1 MKKIVLLVAAAV
13 ALTACG
19 GNAQKKAQK
28 TAADA
33 ATEKAAVNRAQMSGS
48 YTEMRAV
55 TAADKAVFDEATRGL
70 VGVTYTPD
78 SVATQI
84 VNGTNYKFICKA
96 VTATR
101 EPETYRAE
109 VIVYKPVK
117 NEESPVITSI
127 RKIGGETAAAQV
139 SASSKAGASRTTA
152 PGSYTDQRAL
162 TDADKAIFNEAMKG
176 LVGVTYT
183 PESVATQVV
192 AGTNY
197 KFICKGEMRTPD
209 RKTFKAEV
217 TIYQPL
223 PNSGDKPYVTQI
235 VRIDK

>member
-1 MKKIVLLVAAAV
+1 MKKIVLLAAATV

-28 TAADA
+28 TTADT
-33 ATEKAAVNRAQMSGS
+33 ATENVAETRVQATGS

-55 TAADKAVFDEATRGL
+55 TAADKAVFDEAMKEL

-96 VTATR
+96 VTVTR
-101 EPETYRAE
+101 EPSTYRAE
-109 VIVYKPVK
+109 VIIYKPLK
-117 NEESPVITSI
+117 NDESPVITSI
-127 RKIGGETAAAQV
+127 RKIEGADAAQA
-139 SASSKAGASRTTA
+139 SAPAKAGTNRAAA
-152 PGSYTDQRAL
+152 PGSYSEQRAL
-162 TDADKAIFNEAMKG
+162 TDVDKAIFNEAMKG
-176 LVGVTYT
+176 LVGVSYT
-183 PESVATQVV
+183 PESVATQIV

-235 VRIDK
+235 VRLDK